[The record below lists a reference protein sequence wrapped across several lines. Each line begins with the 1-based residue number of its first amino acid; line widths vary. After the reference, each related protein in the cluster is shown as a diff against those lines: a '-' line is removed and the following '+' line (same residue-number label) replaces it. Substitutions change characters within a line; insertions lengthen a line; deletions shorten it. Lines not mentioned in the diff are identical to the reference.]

1 MGEWNIARC
10 LSNMVRTMNCWYEL
24 KVLKSVWNMT
34 TAHPPACMNF
44 LSHFSSVFFLPI
56 FPCSIGFVECP
67 WRIESFMK
75 DTFLYLRLLKRKLK
89 IPLLWKWRW
98 LAIRRWK
105 SSGTSPIPTI
115 LSIRGPGGEASIRLC
130 PNINLQSCNSFSG
143 ALMDGPMLSGGHSPQ
158 L

>member
-1 MGEWNIARC
+1 MKYCTLPLKYG
-10 LSNMVRTMNCWYEL
+10 TYYEL
-24 KVLKSVWNMT
+24 LVWIKSVEVGMKYDYS
-34 TAHPPACMNF
+34 PPTCMYEFPFPF
-44 LSHFSSVFFLPI
+44 LFSFLPSY
-56 FPCSIGFVECP
+56 FFMLHWLCRVSLKDRKLYERYL
-67 WRIESFMK
+67 RI
-75 DTFLYLRLLKRKLK
+75 YLRLLKRKLK

-98 LAIRRWK
+98 PAIRRWK

-130 PNINLQSCNSFSG
+130 PNINLQSCNSFSE